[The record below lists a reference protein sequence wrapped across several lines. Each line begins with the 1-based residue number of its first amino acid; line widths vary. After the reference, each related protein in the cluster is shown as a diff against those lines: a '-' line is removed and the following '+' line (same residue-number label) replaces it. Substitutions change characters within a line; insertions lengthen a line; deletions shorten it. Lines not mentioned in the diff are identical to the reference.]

1 MPSAKPDQQ
10 PKKISVL
17 LADDHPLMRKAL
29 RVTLESEPG
38 IAIVG
43 EAADGQEA
51 VEMAGRL
58 KPDLV
63 IMDVTMPHLNGIE
76 ATRKIK
82 GNNPDIAVLALTVHD
97 DTEHI
102 MGMLDAGAAGYV
114 TKSIFDKELVRSV
127 KAVVSGE
134 TVIGPPVLKEVLQHA
149 LKYMGKPEPVKTKNK
164 LSTRDLE
171 ILKLAA
177 KGLNNKNI
185 ALELN
190 LSPLTVKVYMVEIF
204 SKLNVASR
212 TEAVITALKTGLL
225 TIDDI
230 S

>member
-1 MPSAKPDQQ
+1 MQSVKPNQQ
-10 PKKISVL
+10 SKKISIL
-17 LADDHPLMRKAL
+17 IADDHPLMRKAL
-29 RVTLESEPG
+29 RVTLENEPD
-38 IAIVG
+38 IVIVG

-51 VEMAGRL
+51 LELSNRL
-58 KPDLV
+58 CPDLI
-63 IMDVTMPHLNGIE
+63 IMDVTMPKMNGIE
-76 ATRKIK
+76 ATRRVKA
-82 GNNPDIAVLALTVHD
+82 GNPNIAVLALTVHD

-114 TKSIFDKELVRSV
+114 TKSIFDEELVKSV
-127 KAVVSGE
+127 RAVVSGE

-164 LSTRDLE
+164 LSARDLE

-185 ALELN
+185 ASELN

>member
-1 MPSAKPDQQ
+1 MQSLKPNQQ
-10 PKKISVL
+10 TRKISIL
-17 LADDHPLMRKAL
+17 IADDHPLMRKAL
-29 RVTLESEPG
+29 RVTLENEPD
-38 IAIVG
+38 IVISG

-51 VEMAGRL
+51 VELAGRL
-58 KPDLV
+58 CPDLI
-63 IMDVTMPHLNGIE
+63 IMDVTMPKLNGIE
-76 ATRKIK
+76 ATRKVK
-82 GNNPDIAVLALTVHD
+82 KENPNIAVLALTVHD

-114 TKSIFDKELVRSV
+114 TKSIFDEELVKSV
-127 KAVVSGE
+127 RAVVSGE

-149 LKYMGKPEPVKTKNK
+149 LKYMGKPDPVKTKNK

-185 ALELN
+185 ASELN

>member
-1 MPSAKPDQQ
+1 MQSTKHNPQT
-10 PKKISVL
+10 KKMSVV

-29 RVTLESEPG
+29 RVTLESEPD
-38 IAIVG
+38 IVIVG
-43 EAADGQEA
+43 EAADGVEA
-51 VEMAGRL
+51 VEMAERL
-58 KPDLV
+58 NPDLI
-63 IMDVTMPHLNGIE
+63 IMDVTMPNMNGIE

-82 GNNPDIAVLALTVHD
+82 DKNPNIAILVLTVHD

-114 TKSIFDKELVRSV
+114 TKSIFDQELLKSVR
-127 KAVVSGE
+127 AVISGE
-134 TVIGPPVLKEVLQHA
+134 TVIGPPILKGVLQHA
-149 LKYMGKPEPVKTKNK
+149 LKYMEKPEPVRAKNK
-164 LSTRDLE
+164 LSVRDIE

-177 KGLNNKNI
+177 RGLNNKNI
-185 ALELN
+185 ASELN

-230 S
+230 D